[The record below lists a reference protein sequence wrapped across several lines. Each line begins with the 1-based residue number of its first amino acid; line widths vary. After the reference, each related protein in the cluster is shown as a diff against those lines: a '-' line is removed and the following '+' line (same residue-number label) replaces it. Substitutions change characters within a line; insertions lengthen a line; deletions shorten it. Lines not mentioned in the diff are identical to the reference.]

1 MEAPIPRSI
10 RSKTP
15 SRRER
20 PCPELSRA
28 VFSDGEMTRLDRSA
42 DDKKREQHV
51 EDDEEND
58 EEGELLRIPMV
69 FRSKL
74 NYEESFI
81 WVQVKLLYE
90 YSY

>member
-20 PCPELSRA
+20 PRPELSRA

-42 DDKKREQHV
+42 DDKKREQHE
-51 EDDEEND
+51 EDEEDEEND

-69 FRSKL
+69 FLFS
-74 NYEESFI
+74 
-81 WVQVKLLYE
+81 
-90 YSY
+90 

>member
-1 MEAPIPRSI
+1 VPVTTKIPAPMEAPIPRSI

-20 PCPELSRA
+20 PRPELSRA

-42 DDKKREQHV
+42 DDKKREQHE
-51 EDDEEND
+51 EDEEDEEND

-69 FRSKL
+69 FLFS
-74 NYEESFI
+74 
-81 WVQVKLLYE
+81 
-90 YSY
+90 